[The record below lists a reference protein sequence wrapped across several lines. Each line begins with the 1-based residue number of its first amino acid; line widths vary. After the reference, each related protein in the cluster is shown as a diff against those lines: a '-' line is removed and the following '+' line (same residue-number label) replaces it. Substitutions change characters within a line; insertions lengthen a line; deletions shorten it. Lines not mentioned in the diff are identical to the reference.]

1 MDLSW
6 FWCIHS
12 KLQALVSFSLLLP
25 LVPYILAT
33 GSLLVFQSVR
43 LFHISGPGTYY
54 LFLLQSL
61 ALVNA

>member
-6 FWCIHS
+6 FWCIQS

-43 LFHISGPGTYY
+43 LFHISGLGTYY
-54 LFLLQSL
+54 LF
-61 ALVNA
+61 